1 MVGSSWEAF
10 GALLTCLR
18 AALGHFWPLLGLLG
32 PLGGL
37 LGRPWGV
44 LEASWKNIEK
54 MSNGTCFLE
63 AMLASKMD
71 AKINK
76 NRIQKAMH
84 VLTCF
89 FVDFL

>member
-1 MVGSSWEAF
+1 MILGGFW
-10 GALLTCLR
+10 GALDVSWGT
-18 AALGHFWPLLGLLG
+18 LGSLLATLEALLG
-32 PLGGL
+32 PLGPL
-37 LGRPWGV
+37 LGRSWGV

-54 MSNGTCFLE
+54 ISSGISFLE
-63 AMLASKMD
+63 AMLTSKMD

-89 FVDFL
+89 FVDFW

>member
-1 MVGSSWEAF
+1 MGGFW
-10 GALLTCLR
+10 GALDVSWGSLGSLL
-18 AALGHFWPLLGLLG
+18 AALGSLLG
-32 PLGGL
+32 PLGAL
-37 LGRPWGV
+37 LGRSWGV
-44 LEASWKNIEK
+44 LEASWRHLGK
-54 MSNGTCFLE
+54 MSIPICFLE

-89 FVDFL
+89 FVEF